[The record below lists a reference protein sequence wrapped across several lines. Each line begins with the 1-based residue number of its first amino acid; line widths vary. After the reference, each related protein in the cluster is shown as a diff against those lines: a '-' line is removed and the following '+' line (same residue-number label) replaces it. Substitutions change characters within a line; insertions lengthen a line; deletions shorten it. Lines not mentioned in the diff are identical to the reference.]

1 MSSNEKQPPIN
12 PAAQSGEQQQFPPP
26 PPGPPPIQIS
36 PQAHPPKHFDETPL
50 PDYDIPGY
58 NPRQPHFAPP
68 PANADDDIYEASPT
82 DQHAP
87 KWGHHHQHGSDGE
100 GKKMSSRLSAFGEAF
115 TSKVSGPVNAIAHK
129 FGSEGFLPES
139 LDKECEKA
147 ARILRGFCKDGIY
160 SDAAPAA
167 SPTPETTNPSKLPP
181 SPSSK
186 PKKTRVLLTIP
197 SKVIARAQG
206 LAIFTAVRVGFQASG
221 SSGSG
226 ILLARLPDGT
236 WSPPSAIQITSIGAG
251 FVAGV
256 DIYDCVIVI
265 NTREALDLFT
275 KTRLSLGSDLA
286 VTAGPYGAGGALD
299 WGVPAGGEKAPPL
312 PPRKTQADT
321 KPTGGPAG
329 PTTTTPQPPLSA
341 DNTHFTTPPV
351 PENQQ
356 GMGSGSEDDGKPNMR
371 DNFKRQR
378 SLKPVYSYVKSRGLF
393 AGVQI
398 DGTVIV
404 VRDRDNAKFYGQ
416 PVSVEKIINGEVPAQ
431 APGGMWPAAARGLFD
446 VLKGAEGWKGQQQ
459 PGQQQPGQQQPG
471 QQQQGQQQPGQQQPG
486 QQQPGHQEPQLLP
499 HQDQQPGGGGIPAF
513 GALPG
518 TGGAPTSAWVPP
530 PHHPADGSG
539 QGGPGVTT
547 GMRKLGVEDF
557 GPSNAAAAAPT
568 ASPAASAKAAEAA
581 AEAAHAD
588 TVPPPPPPPTYL
600 EMQGGEDLPPAY
612 VEDERYQAYRPAG
625 AGDSKT
631 GQH

>member
-1 MSSNEKQPPIN
+1 MSSNEKQPPVN
-12 PAAQSGEQQQFPPP
+12 SAAQLGQQQQFPPR
-26 PPGPPPIQIS
+26 PPGSPSIQTS
-36 PQAHPPKHFDETPL
+36 SQAHPPKHFDETPL
-50 PDYDIPGY
+50 PDYDIPGH
-58 NPRQPHFAPP
+58 NPGHPQFAPP
-68 PANADDDIYEASPT
+68 PGTVNDDIYEASPT

-87 KWGHHHQHGSDGE
+87 KWGLYEQHGSDGE
-100 GKKMSSRLSAFGEAF
+100 GKKKSSKLSAFGEAF

-160 SDAAPAA
+160 SDAAPQAP
-167 SPTPETTNPSKLPP
+167 PTSETTNPSKPPP

-186 PKKTRVLLTIP
+186 PKKSRVLLTIP

-206 LAIFTAVRVGFQASG
+206 LAIFTAVRVGFQATG

-226 ILLARLPDGT
+226 ILIARLPDST

-265 NTREALDLFT
+265 NTREALNLFT

-299 WGVPAGGEKAPPL
+299 WGVPGAGDKAPPL
-312 PPRKTQADT
+312 PPRKTEADINIA
-321 KPTGGPAG
+321 PNLSGATGSTPA
-329 PTTTTPQPPLSA
+329 PQPPLSA
-341 DNTHFTTPPV
+341 DNTHFISPPV

-356 GMGSGSEDDGKPNMR
+356 GMSSGSEDDGKPTQDGKPSIR
-371 DNFKRQR
+371 DNLKRQK

-398 DGTVIV
+398 DGTVIA
-404 VRDRDNAKFYGQ
+404 VRNRDNAKFYGQ
-416 PVSVEKIINGEVPAQ
+416 SVSVEKILKGEVPAQ
-431 APGGMWPAAARGLFD
+431 GTGGMWPAAARGLFE
-446 VLKGAEGWKGQQQ
+446 VLKGAEGWIGQQQ
-459 PGQQQPGQQQPG
+459 PGQQPQLP
-471 QQQQGQQQPGQQQPG
+471 QQQQQQQ
-486 QQQPGHQEPQLLP
+486 QL
-499 HQDQQPGGGGIPAF
+499 GGSGIPAF
-513 GALPG
+513 GAPTG
-518 TGGAPTSAWVPP
+518 TGGAPTSAWVAPP
-530 PHHPADGSG
+530 PPVTTS
-539 QGGPGVTT
+539 QGIPGVTV
-547 GMRKLGVEDF
+547 GLRNPSVGV
-557 GPSNAAAAAPT
+557 GPSIAVTAPPGAT
-568 ASPAASAKAAEAA
+568 SPATSAVSAKAAEAA

-588 TVPPPPPPPTYL
+588 PVPPPPPTYSEL
-600 EMQGGEDLPPAY
+600 QGGEDLPPAY
-612 VEDERYQAYRPAG
+612 VENERYRPAG